1 MHEIKNSETE
11 MKNAFDGLSTTQE
24 MAEERISEFEYLQV
38 EISQT
43 GMQKVKNW
51 ETQNRISRD
60 CGPTTQST
68 MYM

>member
-1 MHEIKNSETE
+1 MGKRKQRHGKNQKETE

-24 MAEERISEFEYLQV
+24 MAEERISEFEYLEV

-51 ETQNRISRD
+51 ENTE
-60 CGPTTQST
+60 
-68 MYM
+68 